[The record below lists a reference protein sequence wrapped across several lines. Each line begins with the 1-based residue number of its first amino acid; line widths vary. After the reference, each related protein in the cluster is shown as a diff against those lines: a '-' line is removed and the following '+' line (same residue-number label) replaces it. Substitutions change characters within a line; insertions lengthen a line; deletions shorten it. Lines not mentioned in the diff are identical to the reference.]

1 MSVEVYNFNKDVMN
15 IDIKI
20 EECDDYENIEILI
33 KCPRVDD
40 RILRLIEQLKEN
52 EIIITGRKDGYAY
65 SLVAKDLYYIESVDN
80 KSFLYKQKDVYESD
94 LKLYEIE
101 RLVGGT
107 SFIRISKN
115 LIVNT
120 TFIES
125 VRALFNGRFEAT
137 MKNNEKVIINRHYV
151 KAFKSKYLT

>member
-1 MSVEVYNFNKDVMN
+1 MN

-20 EECDDYENIEILI
+20 DECEDYEKIEVLI
-33 KCPRVDD
+33 KCPQIDD
-40 RILRLIEQLKEN
+40 RILRLIEHLKKN
-52 EIIITGRKDGYAY
+52 EILITGKRNGQAY
-65 SLVAKDLYYIESVDN
+65 SLLTKDLYYIESVDN
-80 KSFLYKQKDVYESD
+80 KTFLYQQKEVYESD

-101 RLVGGT
+101 RIVDGT

-120 TFIES
+120 SHIES

-137 MKNNEKVIINRHYV
+137 LMNHEKVIINRHYV
-151 KAFKSKYLT
+151 KGFKSKYLT